1 MVIQYQSR
9 SPIEIIVVQ
18 SIRSSVSKR
27 WFDLSFWG
35 EVAWTKFDFSRVR
48 WSRVLF
54 KFRREDIVLLGQ
66 RVQAQRKTGD
76 KSKDLSAQKSGFHS
90 WRTWVAETQSGAFR
104 SSRQLG
110 NGRSIYSISLE
121 GKRGRK
127 IITHNFSENSDYSSV
142 RRKRIL
148 KRINVCFVNHYSLY
162 LLLLFNAI
170 LLSVKYRLILHSF
183 KIYWFWGDSNQYIF
197 VCSWTKLRK
206 QMFVEFWW
214 TLSHFSNKNKHKIV
228 LRFLVNLVSFKIL
241 RLAFVYK
248 FSL

>member
-18 SIRSSVSKR
+18 SIRSNVSKR

-110 NGRSIYSISLE
+110 NDRSIYSISLE
-121 GKRGRK
+121 GKRVAKSLLITSLK
-127 IITHNFSENSDYSSV
+127 ILITRALEGKEYWRELMYVLWTIIHC
-142 RRKRIL
+142 I
-148 KRINVCFVNHYSLY
+148 CFYCL
-162 LLLLFNAI
+162 NAI

-228 LRFLVNLVSFKIL
+228 LRFLVNLVSL
-241 RLAFVYK
+241 NT
-248 FSL
+248 